1 MQQRVSEKMQSGLH
15 ILLYYQRCHKSSDQM
30 ILHPQVDRVVA
41 VEQGQIIHVFNK
53 LLRCFVG
60 VAIAEQQL
68 SV

>member
-1 MQQRVSEKMQSGLH
+1 
-15 ILLYYQRCHKSSDQM
+15 M